1 MDNELLRIRQE
12 VYDAGASYR
21 RAVSERLQIMHRP
34 AKGDPIG
41 VMRQLDSTAEEY
53 RRALQN
59 LTAYLQSME
68 TSPESEKELER
79 VKTISE
85 EFERDLRLIR

>member
-1 MDNELLRIRQE
+1 MDNELLRIRQD

-21 RAVSERLQIMHRP
+21 RAVSERLQTMHRP
-34 AKGDPIG
+34 GKGDPIG

-53 RRALQN
+53 RGALHK

>member
-1 MDNELLRIRQE
+1 MDNELLRIRQD

-34 AKGDPIG
+34 GKGDPVG

-53 RRALQN
+53 RRALHK
-59 LTAYLQSME
+59 LTAYLQSLE
-68 TSPESEKELER
+68 SSPENEKELGR